1 MDLLYQTLG
10 VILAS
15 REMANTPLFSVVG
28 LMIRDGKILAVSRKD
43 NHSDYGL
50 PGGKIDPGETPEQAL
65 VRELMQEIGVRPKE
79 FRRIFEDLDRI
90 VGGELRPCRAY
101 LIETWEGE
109 PVSLESAV
117 IEWVFPSR
125 LLEPTNS
132 FFEYN
137 QKLFDHIGPIWH

>member
-1 MDLLYQTLG
+1 
-10 VILAS
+10 
-15 REMANTPLFSVVG
+15 MAPQPLFSVVG
-28 LMIRDGKILAVSRKD
+28 LMIQGGQVLAVSRKD
-43 NHSDYGL
+43 NHSDMGL

-65 VRELMQEIGVRPKE
+65 TRELLEEIGVRVKE
-79 FRRIFEDLDRI
+79 FKVIFEDLDRV

-109 PVSLESAV
+109 PVSQETA
-117 IEWVFPSR
+117 IINWVYPSQ

-132 FFEYN
+132 FHQYN